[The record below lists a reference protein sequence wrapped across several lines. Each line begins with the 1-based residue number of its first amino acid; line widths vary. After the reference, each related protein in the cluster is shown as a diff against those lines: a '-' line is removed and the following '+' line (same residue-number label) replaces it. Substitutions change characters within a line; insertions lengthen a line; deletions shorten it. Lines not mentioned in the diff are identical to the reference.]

1 MGVAPVLLLAHAAA
15 AQLGP
20 MPAPELSAGFSS
32 VFYAHAFE
40 FATSSSLDLTLT
52 LPIAHNYAWSAGARL
67 GLSPVVTEVFGRLV
81 AAPQLGA
88 WRPAL
93 GVELGVTARG
103 DFDGGPLARREM
115 RGPIEAEMKPYY
127 LAIHASVLSFALGKG
142 WRLALAEV
150 RVGSHVVPMGKFVR
164 LELGFFT
171 LGHRL

>member
-1 MGVAPVLLLAHAAA
+1 MGVAPILLLAHAVATS
-15 AQLGP
+15 LGP
-20 MPAPELSAGFSS
+20 KSAPEVSGGFSS

-40 FATSSSLDLTLT
+40 FATSSSLDLTVT
-52 LPIAHNYAWSAGARL
+52 LPIRTSYAWSAGARL
-67 GLSPVVTEVFGRLV
+67 GLGPVATEVFGRLV
-81 AAPQLGA
+81 AVPQLGI

-103 DFDGGPLARREM
+103 NFDEGPLARREI
-115 RGPIEAEMKPYY
+115 RGPIEVEMKPYY
-127 LAIHASVLSFALGKG
+127 WAFHASLLSFALGRN

-150 RVGSHVVPMGKFVR
+150 RVGSHVVPMGKFMR